1 MNQGKILFSRLD
13 SPVGRLLL
21 TAAQNRLLGVYWEA
35 DESHIQQLMADSRYC
50 EDRNSFLDRVVNQL
64 GEYFQGLRSE
74 FDLPL
79 APAGTAFQQRVW
91 QRLQAIPHGQTRTYG
106 EIAAQ
111 LDNPKGARAVGAAI
125 GRNPIAIIVPCHRV
139 IGSGGTLTGFAG
151 GLSNK
156 QWLLEHEQRVG

>member
-1 MNQGKILFSRLD
+1 MNPGKILFSRLD
-13 SPVGRLLL
+13 SPVGKLLL

-35 DESHIQQLMADSRYC
+35 DDSRIQRLMADSCYC
-50 EDRNSFLDRVVNQL
+50 EDRDSFLDTVVTQL
-64 GEYFQGLRSE
+64 GEYFRGLRSE

-125 GRNPIAIIVPCHRV
+125 GRNPIAIIIPCHRV

>member
-1 MNQGKILFSRLD
+1 MTPGKILFSRLD
-13 SPVGRLLL
+13 SPVGKLLL

-35 DESHIQQLMADSRYC
+35 DDSRIQRLMADGCYC
-50 EDRNSFLDRVVNQL
+50 EDRDSFLDTVVTQL
-64 GEYFQGLRSE
+64 GEYFRGLRSE

-125 GRNPIAIIVPCHRV
+125 GRNPIAIIIPCHRV

-156 QWLLEHEQRVG
+156 QWLLEHEQRIG

>member
-1 MNQGKILFSRLD
+1 MNPEKILFSRLD
-13 SPVGRLLL
+13 SPVGKLLL
-21 TAAQNRLLGVYWEA
+21 TAAQNRLLGVCWEA
-35 DESHIQQLMADSRYC
+35 DDSHIQRLMADSCCC
-50 EDRNSFLDRVVNQL
+50 EDRDSFLDTVVTQL

-91 QRLQAIPHGQTRTYG
+91 QRLQAISHGQTRTYG

-125 GRNPIAIIVPCHRV
+125 GRNPIAIIIPCHRV

>member
-1 MNQGKILFSRLD
+1 VNPDKILFSRLD
-13 SPVGRLLL
+13 SPVGKLLL
-21 TAAQNRLLGVYWEA
+21 TAAQNRLLGVYW
-35 DESHIQQLMADSRYC
+35 DGDDSHIQRLMADSCYC
-50 EDRNSFLDRVVNQL
+50 EDRDSFLDTVVTQL

-91 QRLQAIPHGQTRTYG
+91 QRLQAIPHGQTRSYG

-125 GRNPIAIIVPCHRV
+125 GRNPIAIIIPCHRV